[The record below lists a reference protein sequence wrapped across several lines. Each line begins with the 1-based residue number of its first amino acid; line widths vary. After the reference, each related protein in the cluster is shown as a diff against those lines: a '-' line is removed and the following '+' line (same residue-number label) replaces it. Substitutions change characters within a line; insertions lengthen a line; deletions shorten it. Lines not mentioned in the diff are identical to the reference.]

1 MGAKI
6 EVFFTKLYKKILFRN
21 VLLLTFTFFLCLGLD
36 NQEGEKDKETFEL
49 MLFHPEIKKIEFK

>member
-1 MGAKI
+1 MAG
-6 EVFFTKLYKKILFRN
+6 L
-21 VLLLTFTFFLCLGLD
+21 FLCLGLD